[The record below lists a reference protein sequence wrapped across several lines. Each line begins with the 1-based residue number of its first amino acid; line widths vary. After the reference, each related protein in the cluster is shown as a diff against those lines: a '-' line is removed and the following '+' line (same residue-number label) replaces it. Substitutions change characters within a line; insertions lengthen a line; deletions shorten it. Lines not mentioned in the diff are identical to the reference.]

1 MDRQVFEK
9 KKIKNFYP
17 EYEGYSIYANMRVK
31 GYTQIRGL
39 KLYSNTRVKIYTLI
53 FEKK

>member
-1 MDRQVFEK
+1 MDRLVFEK

-17 EYEGYSIYANMRVK
+17 EYEGKRLYANTRVK

-39 KLYSNTRVKIYTLI
+39 
-53 FEKK
+53 